1 MTRTV
6 DVAIVGA
13 GAAGIAAARRLADT
27 GLRVVMIE
35 AADRLG
41 GRAWTRTVEGHPL
54 DLGCAWLHSGDRN
67 PWTGI
72 ATDRGLAVDR
82 TPPPWGEQAG
92 DRNFTPAE
100 QAEADDAIAAFQR
113 RLRDLPADRDAASDA
128 LEAGNPWNGLLQA
141 VSGYVNG
148 AALERV
154 SARDHVAYDDADTG
168 VNWRVREGM
177 GAAIVDAAA
186 GLDIVTGTRVT
197 AIDLPAG
204 GVRLETSAGPVEAR
218 AAILT
223 VATDVLASAALRL
236 PRALDHKREAAA
248 DLPLGLADKIVFA
261 LDGPAG
267 FEADTQAVGNPR
279 SAETG
284 SYHLRPFGRPLIEGF
299 YGGIAARMLHGLGEA
314 GAIAFALDE
323 LAGLFGTEIRR
334 RLRPILRT
342 DWTAVPFVGGA
353 YSHALPGRS
362 AARAV
367 LAAPVEGRL
376 FFAGEACSAVDF
388 TAAHGAHATGTAA
401 AEAAL
406 AALGQGP

>member
-6 DVAIVGA
+6 DLVIVGA
-13 GAAGIAAARRLADT
+13 GAAGIAAARRLRGT

-72 ATDRGLAVDR
+72 AADLGLAVDR

-100 QAEADDAIAAFQR
+100 QADADRAIAAFER
-113 RLRDLPADRDAASDA
+113 RLRAVSPDSDVAADA
-128 LEAGNPWNGLLQA
+128 LEPGNPWNGLLQA

-148 AALERV
+148 AALEQV
-154 SARDHVAYDDADTG
+154 SARDHVAYDEADTG

-177 GAAIVDAAA
+177 GTAIVAAAA
-186 GLDIVTGTRVT
+186 GTDFVTGCRVT
-197 AIDLPAG
+197 AVDLPAG
-204 GVRLETSAGPVEAR
+204 GVWLETTAGPVAAR

-223 VATDVLASAALRL
+223 VATDVLASGAVRL
-236 PRALDHKREAAA
+236 PRTLDHKREAAA
-248 DLPLGLADKIVFA
+248 HLPLGLADKIVFA
-261 LDGPAG
+261 LDGAEG
-267 FEADTQAVGNPR
+267 FDPDTHAVGNPR

-284 SYHLRPFGRPLIEGF
+284 AYHLRPFGRPLIEGF
-299 YGGIAARMLHGLGEA
+299 YGGIAARMLHDLGEA
-314 GAIAFALDE
+314 GAIAFALDD
-323 LAGLFGTEIRR
+323 LAGLFGTDVRR

-342 DWTAVPFVGGA
+342 DWTAAPFVGGA

-367 LAAPVEGRL
+367 LAEPVERRL

-401 AEAAL
+401 AAAAL
-406 AALGQGP
+406 AALRQGA

>member
-13 GAAGIAAARRLADT
+13 GAAGIAAARRLAGT

-128 LEAGNPWNGLLQA
+128 LEPGNPWNGLLQA

-177 GAAIVDAAA
+177 GATIVDAAA

-236 PRALDHKREAAA
+236 P
-248 DLPLGLADKIVFA
+248 
-261 LDGPAG
+261 
-267 FEADTQAVGNPR
+267 
-279 SAETG
+279 
-284 SYHLRPFGRPLIEGF
+284 
-299 YGGIAARMLHGLGEA
+299 
-314 GAIAFALDE
+314 
-323 LAGLFGTEIRR
+323 
-334 RLRPILRT
+334 
-342 DWTAVPFVGGA
+342 
-353 YSHALPGRS
+353 
-362 AARAV
+362 
-367 LAAPVEGRL
+367 
-376 FFAGEACSAVDF
+376 
-388 TAAHGAHATGTAA
+388 
-401 AEAAL
+401 
-406 AALGQGP
+406 